1 MSSTSHIAYLGT
13 LESVSFREDDT
24 LIGVSINQNIPVRA
38 GRVLIIELTNEAEDR
53 RKLIRAIGKAL
64 ERESEAAM
72 SCDWDHVDGADN
84 L

>member
-38 GRVLIIELTNEAEDR
+38 GRVLIIDLPAESDAR
-53 RKLIRAIGKAL
+53 WRLIRAVCKAL
-64 ERESEAAM
+64 ERENEA
-72 SCDWDHVDGADN
+72 DKEQQ
-84 L
+84 